1 LADYQAWFHS
11 FEQRKVKVIAASADG
26 QEDAQKM
33 IDAER
38 LGFPVAYGLQAH
50 EFAGQTG
57 AFFNAQKDY
66 LHATGFLLD
75 PSGTVLAAVYSTGA
89 IGRLTASDALGTIV
103 HLQKS
108 EA

>member
-1 LADYQAWFHS
+1 MADYQARARS
-11 FEQRKVKVIAASADG
+11 FEQLKVKIVAVSSDP

-33 IDAER
+33 IDAEK
-38 LGFPVAYGLQAH
+38 LTFPVAYDLPAH
-50 EFAGQTG
+50 EFAARTG
-57 AFFNAQKDY
+57 AFFDAEKNY

-75 PSGTVLAAVYSTGA
+75 PSGNVLAAVYSTGA

-103 HLQKS
+103 HRRNS